1 MSSVVQLFC
10 KHPWHEA
17 DIGPRQ
23 ESNAPHVEPHG
34 A

>member
-1 MSSVVQLFC
+1 MSKLAQLSC
-10 KHPWHEA
+10 KHPWHAA

-23 ESNAPHVEPHG
+23 DSNVPHVEPHG